1 MTNYKDT
8 LLEKMLIKSLEIKRY
23 TNINTILVLLFLT
36 DLVLALLN
44 YVSFDEY
51 YWSILVIILIGNRH
65 MNIKIDIANEEF
77 KELEKEYENLS

>member
-44 YVSFDEY
+44 YVSFNEY